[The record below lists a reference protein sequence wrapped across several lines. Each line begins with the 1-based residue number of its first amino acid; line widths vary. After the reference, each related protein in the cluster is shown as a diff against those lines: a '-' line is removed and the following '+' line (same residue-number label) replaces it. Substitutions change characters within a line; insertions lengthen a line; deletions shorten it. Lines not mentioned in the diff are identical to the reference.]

1 MLAAPR
7 LGPAL
12 KTTEADLPRQL
23 SVPAQPSPHPPHRP
37 GHRDVNDVL
46 GNFTTKAF
54 SLLKV
59 SISVF
64 SLIGIS
70 YRTPRHRQA
79 LNNKTCPHENETLV
93 RKVNH

>member
-23 SVPAQPSPHPPHRP
+23 SVPAQPSPHPPHSP

-64 SLIGIS
+64 SVIGIS
-70 YRTPRHRQA
+70 Y
-79 LNNKTCPHENETLV
+79 KTDTGFKQNMST
-93 RKVNH
+93 

>member
-37 GHRDVNDVL
+37 GHRDVYDVL

-64 SLIGIS
+64 SVIGIS
-70 YRTPRHRQA
+70 Y
-79 LNNKTCPHENETLV
+79 KTDTGFKQNMST
-93 RKVNH
+93 

>member
-23 SVPAQPSPHPPHRP
+23 SVPAQPTYAPPP

-46 GNFTTKAF
+46 ANFTTKAF

-64 SLIGIS
+64 SVIGIS
-70 YRTPRHRQA
+70 Y
-79 LNNKTCPHENETLV
+79 KTDTGFKQNMST
-93 RKVNH
+93 